1 MSKLGCLWQ
10 SQSSFRWKV
19 VSVLKGQNGGR
30 ITQPKTLHVLSTPP
44 SEGKRLIVSETNK
57 KNGYHQFYHI

>member
-44 SEGKRLIVSETNK
+44 VPQPPIRMIILLCS
-57 KNGYHQFYHI
+57 